1 MIELD
6 EETEIRVVEKVEYI
20 EEAVIVL
27 SRKQSLEKAAYL
39 GDREQRSIV
48 EREFQT
54 ALEACIDIAEL
65 LLKAASRDVPD
76 ANAEMFARLGRR
88 SLLSEETAE
97 AMQEAARFRNVLA
110 HTYGHDIDDERVYRH
125 LQEDLHWFP
134 TFVREV
140 REVLDRGVAE
150 D

>member
-1 MIELD
+1 MELD
-6 EETEIRVVEKVEYI
+6 EETEARIVGKAEYI
-20 EEAVIVL
+20 EEAVTVL

-54 ALEACIDIAEL
+54 A
-65 LLKAASRDVPD
+65 
-76 ANAEMFARLGRR
+76 
-88 SLLSEETAE
+88 

-125 LQEDLHWFP
+125 LRDDLHWFP
-134 TFVREV
+134 TFLRET
-140 REVLDRGVAE
+140 REVLDRDGAE